1 MKNISF
7 ERDGLADGMPR
18 DERGYWRPEGDVGAP
33 NPWFSWPPKPRAA
46 ALWLKEY
53 LWPYN
58 LLFMIVATVTW
69 LYLTPETSR
78 MSEFR
83 AGWILEIFLRNQI
96 MLIAYASVLHVSMWT
111 LKTQGYQYKLSLKW
125 MGKSKKFL
133 WNDQVRD
140 NMFWS
145 IASAGTIWTG
155 FEVLMHWAYAN
166 SLIPYID
173 PREQPVAFA
182 LILFLSPLWYNF
194 YFYWGHRLLHV
205 KFLYRAVH
213 HVHHRNIEVGP
224 WSGLS
229 QHPIEHVV
237 MYASMLIHWVIGAH
251 PINMIFQGQ
260 QVTFGSITGHGGF
273 EEIVV
278 KDDLKISY
286 GNYWH
291 SLHHR
296 FFECNYGE
304 PTIPLD
310 HLFGTN
316 FDGSPE
322 AREKMLARMRAMHS
336 G

>member
-1 MKNISF
+1 MANVHL
-7 ERDGLADGMPR
+7 ERDGLVDGMPR
-18 DERGYWRPEGDVGAP
+18 DERGYWRPEGVGAP
-33 NPWFSWPPKPRAA
+33 NPWFTWPPKPRAA

-58 LLFMIVATVTW
+58 LLFMVVAIVTW
-69 LYLTPETSR
+69 AYLTPEMSR
-78 MSEFR
+78 MKEFR
-83 AGWILEIFLRNQI
+83 AGWIIEIFLRNQI
-96 MLIAYASVLHVSMWT
+96 MLISYATVLHVSMWT
-111 LKTQGYQYKLSLKW
+111 LKTQGYRYKLSLKW

-145 IASAGTIWTG
+145 IASAGTIWTA
-155 FEVLMHWAYAN
+155 FEVLLLWAYAN
-166 SLIPYID
+166 GFVPYLD
-173 PREQPVAFA
+173 PREQPAAFV

-194 YFYWGHRLLHV
+194 YFYWGHRLLHT

-224 WSGLS
+224 WSGVS

-237 MYASMLIHWVIGAH
+237 MYASMLIHPLIGAH

-278 KDDLKISY
+278 KDDFKISY

-304 PTIPLD
+304 PTVPFD

-316 FDGSPE
+316 CDGSPE

>member
-1 MKNISF
+1 MAQVSA
-7 ERDGLADGMPR
+7 ERDGLVDGMPR
-18 DERGYWRPEGDVGAP
+18 DERGYWRPEGEIGVP
-33 NPWFSWPPKPRAA
+33 NPVFSWPPRPVEVARWVKN
-46 ALWLKEY
+46 Y
-53 LWPYN
+53 LLPFN
-58 LLFMIVATVTW
+58 IPFMIVAMLTW
-69 LYLTPETSR
+69 TYLTPETSR
-78 MSEFR
+78 MTEFR
-83 AGWILEIFLRNQI
+83 AGWILEIFARNQL
-96 MLIAYASVLHVSMWT
+96 MLIAWASVLHVSMWT
-111 LKTQGYQYKLSLKW
+111 LKTQGYQYKLSLNW
-125 MGKSKKFL
+125 MGKNRKFL

-145 IASAGTIWTG
+145 IGSAGTIWTA

-166 SLIPYID
+166 GHIPFFD
-173 PREQPVAFA
+173 PREHPVTFA

-194 YFYWGHRLLHV
+194 YFYWGHRVLHTR
-205 KFLYRAVH
+205 FLYKTVH

-224 WSGLS
+224 WSGVS

-237 MYASMLIHWVIGAH
+237 MYSSMLIHWIIGAH
-251 PINMIFQGQ
+251 PANMMFQGL
-260 QVTFGSITGHGGF
+260 QVTLGSISGHGGF

-304 PTIPLD
+304 PTMPLD

-316 FDGSPE
+316 CDGSPE
-322 AREKMLARMRAMHS
+322 AREKMLARMRAMH
-336 G
+336 GG

>member
-1 MKNISF
+1 MANIQE

-18 DERGYWRPEGDVGAP
+18 DERGYWRPDKEIAP
-33 NPWFSWPPKPRAA
+33 NPWFSWPPKPRAVA
-46 ALWLKEY
+46 RWVKNY

-58 LLFMIVATVTW
+58 ILIMIVATLTW
-69 LYLTPETSR
+69 LYLTPDMET
-78 MSEFR
+78 MKDFGIE
-83 AGWILEIFLRNQI
+83 WILFIFVRNQI
-96 MLIAYASVLHVSMWT
+96 MLIAYASVLHISMWT
-111 LKTQGYQYKLSLKW
+111 MKTQGYQYKLSLKW
-125 MGKSKKFL
+125 MSKSRKFL

-140 NMFWS
+140 NMFFS
-145 IASAGTIWTG
+145 IVSAGTIWTG

-166 SLIPYID
+166 GFIPYLD
-173 PREQPVAFA
+173 PRQNPVAFA
-182 LILFLSPLWYNF
+182 LILFLSSVWYNF

-205 KFLYRAVH
+205 KFLYKHIH

-229 QHPIEHVV
+229 QHPIEHLV

-251 PINMIFQGQ
+251 PINMIVQGQ
-260 QVTFGSITGHGGF
+260 LITFGSITGHGGF

-278 KDDLKISY
+278 KDDFKIAY

-296 FFECNYGE
+296 YFECNYGE
-304 PTIPLD
+304 PEIPFD
-310 HLFGTN
+310 YLFGTN
-316 FDGSPE
+316 FDGSPD
-322 AREKMLARMRAMHS
+322 AREKMLARMRAMH